1 MTQYNKPLPEVT
13 ILTEPFW
20 EGTKQHELRLQ
31 RCDNCLVY
39 RFTPKDVCP
48 MCASVQTTWV
58 PVSGAGAVY
67 SYSVVH
73 RGPGPGFQEDAPY
86 IVVMVDL
93 AEGPRIPEPYDG
105 MRARRYAGWY
115 ARDGRPS
122 EDVTP
127 EVTLYKFRP
136 I

>member
-20 EGTKQHELRLQ
+20 EGTKRHELLLQ
-31 RCDNCLVY
+31 LCDDCPSY
-39 RFTPKDVCP
+39 RFTPKDVCQD
-48 MCASVQTTWV
+48 CASVNATWT
-58 PVSGAGAVY
+58 PVSGAGTVY

-73 RGPGPGFQEDAPY
+73 RGPGPAFQEDAPY

-93 AEGPRIPEPYDG
+93 AEGPRMLSHMTGCEPEDMKIG
-105 MRARRYAGWY
+105 M
-115 ARDGRPS
+115 PVNVVF
-122 EDVTP
+122 EDVTL

-136 I
+136 A

>member
-13 ILTEPFW
+13 ILTDPFW

-31 RCDNCLVY
+31 LCDDCPAY

-48 MCASVQTTWV
+48 ACASVNATWTA
-58 PVSGAGAVY
+58 VSGAGTVY

-73 RGPGPGFQEDAPY
+73 RGPGPAFQEDAPY
-86 IVVMVDL
+86 IVVLVDL
-93 AEGPRIPEPYDG
+93 AEGPRILSHMTECEPDDMKIG
-105 MRARRYAGWY
+105 M
-115 ARDGRPS
+115 PVNVVF

-136 I
+136 A

>member
-20 EGTKQHELRLQ
+20 NGTKQHELRLQ
-31 RCDNCLVY
+31 LCDDCPSY
-39 RFTPKDVCP
+39 RFTPKDVCRD
-48 MCASVQTTWV
+48 CASVNATWV
-58 PVSGAGAVY
+58 PVSGTGTVY

-73 RGPGPGFQEDAPY
+73 RGPSPAFTEDGPY

-93 AEGPRIPEPYDG
+93 AEGPRILSHMTDCEPEDMKIG
-105 MRARRYAGWY
+105 MAVNVVF
-115 ARDGRPS
+115 

-136 I
+136 A

>member
-13 ILTEPFW
+13 LLTDPFW
-20 EGTKQHELRLQ
+20 EGTKKHELRLQ
-31 RCDNCLVY
+31 LCDDCPEY

-48 MCASVQTTWV
+48 TCTSVNATWT
-58 PVSGAGAVY
+58 PVSGAGTVY

-73 RGPGPGFQEDAPY
+73 RGPGPAFQEDAPY

-93 AEGPRIPEPYDG
+93 AEGPRILSHMTGCEPEDMKIG
-105 MRARRYAGWY
+105 M
-115 ARDGRPS
+115 PVTVVF

-136 I
+136 A